1 MKENEIR
8 LLAELLKNSKKSD
21 RELGKILGL
30 SQATVS
36 RTRAKL
42 ERDGVIQEYT
52 IIPDFK
58 KLGIELLA
66 ITFGVWSPEKIKE
79 YSEGERVEKAKRFLS
94 DYPNAIFASSGEGL
108 KKGRMVITL
117 HKNYTEYAKFMG
129 QARSEWA
136 GLVDLESFIISLK
149 ADVAPIPFS
158 FRNLG
163 KYVEK

>member
-1 MKENEIR
+1 MKETEIK

-36 RTRAKL
+36 RTRSKL

-79 YSEGERVEKAKRFLS
+79 YSESERVEKAKRFLS

-108 KKGRMVITL
+108 EKGRMVITL
-117 HKNYTEYAKFMG
+117 HKNYTEYAQFMD

-136 GLVDLESFIISLK
+136 GLVDLETFIISLK
-149 ADVAPIPFS
+149 ADVSPIPFS

>member
-1 MKENEIR
+1 MKETEIR

-36 RTRAKL
+36 RTRSKL

-52 IIPDFK
+52 IIPDFT

-108 KKGRMVITL
+108 EKGRVVISL

>member
-8 LLAELLKNSKKSD
+8 LLAELLRNSKKSD
-21 RELGKILGL
+21 RELGRVLGV

-36 RTRAKL
+36 RTRTKL

-52 IIPDFK
+52 VIPDFA

-66 ITFGVWSPEKIKE
+66 ITFGVWSHEKIKE
-79 YSEGERVEKAKRFLS
+79 YSEGERLEKAKRFLS

-108 KKGRMVITL
+108 EKSRVIISL
-117 HKNYTEYAKFMG
+117 HKNYTEYAEFMR
-129 QARSEWA
+129 QAKSEWA

>member
-1 MKENEIR
+1 MKETEIK

-36 RTRAKL
+36 RTRSKL

-66 ITFGVWSPEKIKE
+66 ITFGVWSPEKIEE

-108 KKGRMVITL
+108 EKGRMVITL
-117 HKNYTEYAKFMG
+117 HKNYTEYAQFMD

-149 ADVAPIPFS
+149 ADVSPIPFS

>member
-1 MKENEIR
+1 MKETEIK

-36 RTRAKL
+36 RTRSKL

-108 KKGRMVITL
+108 EKGRMVITL
-117 HKNYTEYAKFMG
+117 HKNYTEYAQFMD

-149 ADVAPIPFS
+149 ADVSPIPFS
-158 FRNLG
+158 FRNMG